1 MLLRMEIDLTERWDF
16 EMTTYKEVSMF
27 YNHVK
32 VFVL

>member
-16 EMTTYKEVSMF
+16 EMTIYEEVSMF